1 MVEMTLVYEGQ
12 LRCAATHGPS
22 GTTLVTDAPVD
33 NHGRGE
39 SFSPTDLLA
48 TALGSCMLT
57 YVGLAATKHGWEL
70 EGTRLTVKKEM
81 VADPLRRIGRL
92 SVEVRLPKPMDGEGL
107 RILTNAVTTCPV
119 KLSISEAIQ
128 VPITFV
134 GHE

>member
-57 YVGLAATKHGWEL
+57 YVGLAADKHGWKL

-92 SVEVRLPKPMDGEGL
+92 SVDIRLPAQMDDASL
-107 RILTNAVTTCPV
+107 KILTNAVTSCPV

-134 GHE
+134 GQD

>member
-57 YVGLAATKHGWEL
+57 YVGLAATKHGWQL

-92 SVEVRLPKPMDGEGL
+92 SVEIRLPKPMDQLGPGS
-107 RILTNAVTTCPV
+107 CPSQGYP
-119 KLSISEAIQ
+119 L
-128 VPITFV
+128 
-134 GHE
+134 

>member
-1 MVEMTLVYEGQ
+1 MVEMTLVYDGQ
-12 LRCAATHGPS
+12 LRCTAAHGPS
-22 GTTLVTDAPVD
+22 GATLITDAPID

-57 YVGLAATKHGWEL
+57 YIGLAADKHGWKL
-70 EGTRLTVKKEM
+70 EGTRVTVKKEM
-81 VADPLRRIGRL
+81 VADPLRRVGRL
-92 SVEVRLPKPMDGEGL
+92 SVEVHLPTPMDNQAL
-107 RILTNAVTTCPV
+107 KTLTNAVTTCPV

-134 GHE
+134 GHV

>member
-1 MVEMTLVYEGQ
+1 MVEITLVYEGQ

-22 GTTLVTDAPVD
+22 GTTLITDAPVD

-57 YVGLAATKHGWEL
+57 YVGLAADKHGWKL
-70 EGTRLTVKKEM
+70 EGTRITVKKEM

-92 SVEVRLPKPMDGEGL
+92 SVEIRLPAQMDDQAL
-107 RILTNAVTTCPV
+107 KILTNAVTTCPV

-134 GHE
+134 GQA